1 MRYGM
6 LCRRGMGMPIIG
18 GSDSMATR
26 SRGAGAGFGWLTNG
40 IRVGFERPKLLFGG
54 AALLVVACLLPSL
67 ITVPMQIYAAK
78 AGTPPSAAT
87 SLTTMA
93 ISLLYALLIIPL
105 YAGYLQLVSAA
116 ERQQPARVS
125 DIFMPYRQGEAWRL
139 IGLGLA
145 NFVVYIGGIAIIVLA
160 AGRGI
165 IGWYMQALAAQAS
178 HQLPPALPGSFWTT
192 MALLMVF
199 GLWMM
204 GFYAISL
211 GQVALNRRS
220 VFGAI
225 GDGIGGALK
234 NVLPLLVFALS
245 SLLAWIVAIIVF
257 LIVAL
262 LLGLI
267 ARLISPWLMVAVLVP
282 LYIGLLL
289 LMFTVMFGVM
299 YHLWRDVC
307 GDDVANAMP
316 PPLAA

>member
-1 MRYGM
+1 M
-6 LCRRGMGMPIIG
+6 LCRHGAGAPVIRGI
-18 GSDSMATR
+18 DTMATR

-40 IRVGFERPKLLFGG
+40 IRVGFEHPKLMFGG

-67 ITVPMQIYAAK
+67 VTVPMQYYAAK
-78 AGTPPSAAT
+78 AGTPPSATT
-87 SLTTMA
+87 SVVIMA
-93 ISLLYALLIIPL
+93 ISTLYTILIIPL

-116 ERQQPARVS
+116 ERQQAASVF
-125 DIFMPYRQGEAWRL
+125 DIFNPYRQGDAWRL

-145 NFVVYIGGIAIIVLA
+145 NFALYIAGIAIIILA

-165 IGWYMQALAAQAS
+165 VGWYMQAMAAQAS
-178 HQLPPALPGSFWTT
+178 QQQPPAMPGSFWTA
-192 MALLMVF
+192 MALFMVF

-204 GFYAISL
+204 GYNAISL

-225 GDGIGGALK
+225 GDGLSGALK

-245 SLLAWIVAIIVF
+245 SVLAWVVALIAF
-257 LIVAL
+257 LVVAL

-267 ARLISPWLMVAVLVP
+267 AKLISPWLMIVVLVP

-289 LMFTVMFGVM
+289 LMFTVMYGVM

-307 GDDVANAMP
+307 GDDAAIAMP